1 MEVYED
7 MISNIE
13 LQSNNIDIKDNNIIN
28 YMIEEGKESQSFSN
42 NNEFN

>member
-13 LQSNNIDIKDNNIIN
+13 LQSKNIDIKDNNMIN
-28 YMIEEGKESQSFSN
+28 YMIEEEKES
-42 NNEFN
+42 

>member
-13 LQSNNIDIKDNNIIN
+13 LRSNNIDIKDNNIIN
-28 YMIEEGKESQSFSN
+28 YMIEEGKES
-42 NNEFN
+42 

>member
-13 LQSNNIDIKDNNIIN
+13 LQSKNIDIKDNNMIN
-28 YMIEEGKESQSFSN
+28 YMIEEGKES
-42 NNEFN
+42 

>member
-13 LQSNNIDIKDNNIIN
+13 LRSNNIDIKDNNMIN
-28 YMIEEGKESQSFSN
+28 YMIEEEKES
-42 NNEFN
+42 